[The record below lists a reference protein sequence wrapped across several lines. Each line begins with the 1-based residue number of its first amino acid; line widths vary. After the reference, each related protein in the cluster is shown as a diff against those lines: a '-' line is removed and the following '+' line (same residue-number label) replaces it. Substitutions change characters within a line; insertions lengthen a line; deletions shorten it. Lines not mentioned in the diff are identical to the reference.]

1 MTISACCNRYW
12 MAMDGLQEEI
22 LRILA
27 DMEGTFTDWQ
37 RDRLFHGFYANGEP
51 IVPPYTNFT
60 IRIKASKGQ
69 ETDRVTL
76 LDTGAFYAGIFA
88 KVEGEELVIDS
99 TDGKSGD
106 LKEKYGDDIFGLLK
120 EEKAESMEMTSD
132 AMCRYVKNIVGL

>member
-12 MAMDGLQEEI
+12 MAMDGLQDEI

-51 IVPPYTNFT
+51 IVPPYTYST

-76 LDTGAFYAGIFA
+76 LDTGAFYSGIFA

>member
-51 IVPPYTNFT
+51 IVPPYTDFT

-106 LKEKYGDDIFGLLK
+106 LKEKYGDDIFGLLN

>member
-12 MAMDGLQEEI
+12 MAMDGLQDEI

>member
-12 MAMDGLQEEI
+12 MAMDGLQDEI

-106 LKEKYGDDIFGLLK
+106 LKEKYGDDIFGLLN